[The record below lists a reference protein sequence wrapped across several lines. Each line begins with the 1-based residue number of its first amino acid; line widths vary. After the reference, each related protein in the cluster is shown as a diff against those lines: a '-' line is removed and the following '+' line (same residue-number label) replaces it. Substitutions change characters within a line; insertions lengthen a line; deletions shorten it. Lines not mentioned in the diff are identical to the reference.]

1 MPEMQSPPV
10 LQRGGLFKCGV
21 YEIVSMGK
29 CENGMRNDNLKMIFS
44 RFQMLMLWALSFTP

>member
-10 LQRGGLFKCGV
+10 LQRGGLFECGE

-29 CENGMRNDNLKMIFS
+29 SENGMRNDKLKKTF
-44 RFQMLMLWALSFTP
+44 